1 MSEENLKNLPAKNLL
16 TFRDTRLLLGNQ
28 SQSEAELLIQLIFSD
43 ESRVYTLIFDCVSS
57 VTLSLTLVASFLI
70 HLMFG
75 FGYLTDRQTML
86 FFNTNQFLMED
97 IVIGVVLPILII
109 FKTRKYLPRLW
120 DDDCQIETNN
130 NDFYAENPFQV
141 HPMNDCPR

>member
-1 MSEENLKNLPAKNLL
+1 M
-16 TFRDTRLLLGNQ
+16 T
-28 SQSEAELLIQLIFSD
+28 I
-43 ESRVYTLIFDCVSS
+43 
-57 VTLSLTLVASFLI
+57 SLTLVASFLNDF
-70 HLMFG
+70 MFG
-75 FGYLTDRQTML
+75 LGYLTDRQTML

-97 IVIGVVLPILII
+97 IVIGVILPILII

-141 HPMNDCPR
+141 HPMNDCTR